1 MSLETERIL
10 LESKVN
16 GLKKDLEL
24 KKMEGEMFVN
34 QVREELSPYFEF
46 IDMDVEK
53 AQLAMNNI
61 IRLKSEISIILADIR
76 NLEKKLR

>member
-61 IRLKSEISIILADIR
+61 IRLKSEISIIQTDIR
-76 NLEKKLR
+76 TLEKKLR